1 MIKIAPS
8 LLAADFS
15 CLADEI
21 RKVEEAGAEFL
32 HLDIMDGHFVPNLT
46 FGPAVVAALRKHSS
60 MVFDVHLMIENP
72 QYFIAAFADAGA
84 DIITVHAEAT
94 PHMHRLVQSI
104 KSVGKLAGVSL
115 NPGTPLTAVEEILGY
130 VDMVLV
136 MSVNPGFGGQQFIRS
151 SVDKIAR
158 LRKMIDE
165 RGLKVD
171 IQVDGGINAETAREV
186 VNAGANILV
195 AGSSVYGSADVKR
208 AIADLR
214 VM

>member
-46 FGPAVVAALRKHSS
+46 FGPAVVAALRKRSN

-72 QYFIAAFADAGA
+72 QYFIEAFADAGA

>member
-15 CLADEI
+15 CLADEV

-46 FGPAVVAALRKHSS
+46 FGPAVVAALRKRSN

-72 QYFIAAFADAGA
+72 QYFIEAFADAGA

-115 NPGTPLTAVEEILGY
+115 NPGTPLTAVEEIRGY
-130 VDMVLV
+130 VDMALV

>member
-15 CLADEI
+15 CLADEV

-46 FGPAVVAALRKHSS
+46 FGPAVVAALRKRSN

-72 QYFIAAFADAGA
+72 QYFIEAFADAGA

>member
-15 CLADEI
+15 CLADEV

-46 FGPAVVAALRKHSS
+46 FGPAVVAALRKRSN

-72 QYFIAAFADAGA
+72 QYFIEAFADAGA

-130 VDMVLV
+130 VDMALV